1 MKKFLALVV
10 CVLALHVT
18 LYTLHGVAAEPAKEK
33 GLIAYWSFD
42 EGKGAKA
49 KDMSG
54 NGLDVEIGS
63 CEWAKGKVGGALLF
77 NGVDSVIPIDGGEN
91 KLAMSKAFTIS
102 AWAKFND
109 LENYQEIFND
119 NQFFLRKDS
128 PAEGDKFSLFV
139 KTPDGSPEP
148 RAQVAEIACE
158 VDKWFFVAATWDGK
172 ACTIYLNGK
181 AGGASD
187 RVGPLTDELVTPTIG
202 GGEQTNVSGNC
213 FNGIIDELKIYN
225 CCLTADEIKA
235 AFSAAK

>member
-1 MKKFLALVV
+1 MKKLVLALVV
-10 CVLALHVT
+10 FSLCSLWLSC
-18 LYTLHGVAAEPAKEK
+18 YAAEPAKEK

-42 EGKGAKA
+42 EGKGAKV

-91 KLAMSKAFTIS
+91 KLAMSKALTIS

-119 NQFFLRKDS
+119 NQMFLRKDS
-128 PAEGDKFSLFV
+128 PQEGDKFSLFI

-148 RAQVAEIACE
+148 RANVAEIACE
-158 VDKWFFVAATWDGK
+158 VDKWYFVAATWDGK

-181 AGGASD
+181 AEGKSD
-187 RVGPLTDELVTPTIG
+187 RPAPLTDELVTPTIG
-202 GGEQTNVSGNC
+202 GGEQTNVSGNA

-225 CCLTADEIKA
+225 RCLTADEIKA
-235 AFSAAK
+235 AFAAVK